1 MPIYVAEIVEEKDRG
16 KMICLISC
24 AYWSLQIRLPYWS
37 LLDPND
43 EKYVSKLFYFSF
55 FSLAV
60 SASTVLLPHSPV
72 WLLAKGE
79 EAKARQS
86 LEKLRGKGVD
96 IENELNLI
104 KEMLDGQEEKSQ
116 IGLITLI
123 RSKR

>member
-1 MPIYVAEIVEEKDRG
+1 
-16 KMICLISC
+16 MICIISC
-24 AYWSLQIRLPYWS
+24 GYWILQMRLPLGTIINLES
-37 LLDPND
+37 
-43 EKYVSKLFYFSF
+43 EKYASKLFYISLFSI
-55 FSLAV
+55 AV
-60 SASTVLLPHSPV
+60 SASTFLLPHSPV

-104 KEMLDGQEEKSQ
+104 KEMLDSQEEKSQ